1 MHADQL
7 HGPAVVGAVGD
18 HCPDRTQRVGD
29 SEVLHELC
37 LGHAVEY
44 EVVLPGDEVEDAVGT
59 IARSALSEVIFVVHE
74 RFRRGVVA
82 HVVAGTTRDIDMNGP
97 DLLGDEDVV
106 GAGAAVNSEVAVTM
120 QLHGVGA
127 RAAEVDHAVAR
138 VLDRD
143 VDGDVHIDRERLPA
157 GADGQLSVLHVGVGV
172 VDRHNS
178 TLLVTKTLERVRL
191 VAPDTGPCPYRKRY
205 NLSDYRRLFSF
216 GAASCDQR
224 HKMSFYACSFGA
236 GTLRRVKAVLRAR
249 ESQMRFLASAIIK
262 EVERREKRKPK

>member
-44 EVVLPGDEVEDAVGT
+44 EVVLPGDEVEDA
-59 IARSALSEVIFVVHE
+59 
-74 RFRRGVVA
+74 
-82 HVVAGTTRDIDMNGP
+82 VAGTTRDIDMNGP